1 MSDIRTNS
9 ETQYLGFPH
18 ERKQKVDC
26 TPEPSPVPLERTESA
41 PIVPVEPSPV
51 PVERTVSVPVTPLER
66 TESLQIMPVEPSQ
79 AASPVQVS
87 RTSSSAV
94 VPDAPVKKTKG
105 IRKSKKSCRDLIK
118 AGEKVKKVTFDL
130 PEIQEEACVVSSASS
145 SDVEQLS
152 ESPESGSHD
161 NKPDSEQN
169 DAKPDSEQ
177 NDAKPDSEQNNA
189 KPDSEQN
196 DAELLDYGM
205 RQYGPDD
212 CPLVSGDADDASLP
226 F

>member
-1 MSDIRTNS
+1 
-9 ETQYLGFPH
+9 
-18 ERKQKVDC
+18 
-26 TPEPSPVPLERTESA
+26 
-41 PIVPVEPSPV
+41 
-51 PVERTVSVPVTPLER
+51 
-66 TESLQIMPVEPSQ
+66 LQIMPVEPSQ

-152 ESPESGSHD
+152 ESPESGS
-161 NKPDSEQN
+161 N

-177 NDAKPDSEQNNA
+177 NDA